1 MLVGNTRRGWSIL
14 KSRGELFV
22 QFKWPFILYKYAHK
36 PLGRSAIFKSS
47 ELPIYFK
54 NPDNRKQR
62 HEQWQQIVKDDEV
75 WWDEIQ
81 NPNGPSSTNKGSSSS
96 DWDSSKS
103 AVLGLATNYG
113 KNVYERAYSMLFYYT
128 INT

>member
-1 MLVGNTRRGWSIL
+1 
-14 KSRGELFV
+14 V

-36 PLGRSAIFKSS
+36 SLGRSAIFKSS